1 MTETLQMLTPKAVA
15 GILGVHQKTDHLWL
29 RNGKL
34 KGVKISYRAWR
45 IPRSALDQFI
55 EQNSN
60 VVPGKDVKEPLREE
74 RDSSLPTTVSPE
86 PFEDNHDSPQAKMK
100 HYIRDIMGEQLPE
113 KKQGE

>member
-1 MTETLQMLTPKAVA
+1 MTEILQMLTPKAVA
-15 GILGVHQKTDHLWL
+15 EILGVHPKTVHLWL

-60 VVPGKDVKEPLREE
+60 VVPRKDVKEPKGESE
-74 RDSSLPTTVSPE
+74 DSNLPTTISPKSF
-86 PFEDNHDSPQAKMK
+86 PDNHDSPQAKMK

-113 KKQGE
+113 KNQSE